1 MKYILLVICIGLL
14 FSCSDQFIN
23 HKLQFEKLGNCPEVA
38 GPVKLIRNING
49 TRYEFTSCLNDGF
62 DGKNYT
68 VVRQGDS
75 LIVDFPT
82 AENTGVFLY
91 KLILD
96 IDAKPAYHHLILDG
110 RDLIVNGYE

>member
-1 MKYILLVICIGLL
+1 MRYALFIIGAGVL

-23 HKLQFEKLGNCPEVA
+23 HKLRFEKLGNCPGVA
-38 GPVKLIRNING
+38 DPVKLTRNING

-62 DGKNYT
+62 DGKNYS
-68 VVRQGDS
+68 VSRQGDT
-75 LIVDFPT
+75 LIVDFPR
-82 AENTGVFLY
+82 AEHTGVYQY

-110 RDLIVNGYE
+110 RDLNMNGPE